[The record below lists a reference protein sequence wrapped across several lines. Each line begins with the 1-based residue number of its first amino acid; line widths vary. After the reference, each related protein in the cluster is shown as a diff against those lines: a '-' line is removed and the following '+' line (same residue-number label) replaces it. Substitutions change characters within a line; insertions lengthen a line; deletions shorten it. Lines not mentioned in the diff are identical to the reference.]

1 MMNLLFHSKN
11 YKKEHINVKKQIV
24 FLLKEIAKGN
34 LNQRITNIPNDN
46 SENSEVAWALND
58 VLDQLEAFMRDVET
72 SIESSINGKNHR
84 NTEPIGL
91 KGQFNRTSKK
101 LQIAIN
107 AISDSYDTKTK
118 SKLSDNLSNLGGGVS
133 GGLGVIQK
141 DIQEAQHGSDEISKV
156 ATQTAN
162 LSNESLENVSKITK
176 KLDILNNSIN
186 QSLEITTNLEQKSKE
201 ISNVVNLIKDIA
213 DQTNLLALNAAIEA
227 ARAGDHGRGF
237 AVVADEVRKLAEKT
251 QRATQDI
258 GLNISTLQQE
268 TNEMKISSKNIYDI
282 SQESNLIV
290 SSFYSSFKEL
300 NDIAL
305 QTSTIVDNI
314 NNKLFTTLVKVDHI
328 IFKSSAYSAILNSN
342 TEKHFVDHKNCRM
355 GKWYLGI
362 GKEKFGNMKSF
373 KEMDDVHEKVHLAVL
388 NNHGYVR
395 SNTVLKNNNPEEIY
409 KNFQNMEYASSK
421 LFEKLDL
428 MVEEYLNTKNKF

>member
-11 YKKEHINVKKQIV
+11 YKKEHEQIKKEMIV
-24 FLLKEIAKGN
+24 LLKEVAQGN
-34 LNQRITNIPNDN
+34 LNKRITNIPNDN
-46 SENSEVAWALND
+46 SENSEFAWALND

-72 SIESSINGKNHR
+72 SIESSINGKSYR
-84 NTEPIGL
+84 NTESIGL
-91 KGQFNRTSKK
+91 KGQFNKTSKK

-107 AISDSYDTKTK
+107 AMGENFDTKTK
-118 SKLSDNLSNLGGGVS
+118 ATLSDKLSNLGGGVS
-133 GGLGVIQK
+133 GGLNVIQK
-141 DIQEAQHGSDEISKV
+141 DIQEAQKGSDEIAKV
-156 ATQTAN
+156 ATQTSN
-162 LSNESLENVSKITK
+162 LSNESLENVSKITN
-176 KLDILNNSIN
+176 KLDILNNSIT

-300 NDIAL
+300 NEIAL
-305 QTSTIVDNI
+305 KTSTIADNI

-328 IFKSSAYSAILNSN
+328 IFKSSAYSAVLNSN
-342 TEKHFVDHKNCRM
+342 AQKQFVDHKNCRM

-373 KEMDDVHEKVHLAVL
+373 KEMDEVHEKVHLAVL
-388 NNHGYVR
+388 NNYEYVK
-395 SNTVLKNNNPEEIY
+395 SNTVLKNNHPEEIF
-409 KNFQNMEYASSK
+409 KNFQNMEHASSK

-428 MVEEYLNTKNKF
+428 MVEEYLNSKNKF